1 MKRIAAILLV
11 LSSLALP
18 RLHGAT
24 TPPTPA
30 QLEFFEQRIR
40 PMLANE
46 CYECHGAQKQKGKLR
61 VDSRD
66 ALLRGGSSGP
76 ALIAGDAKKSLLIQ
90 SIRHEDADSAMPKD
104 RPKLSDAVIA
114 DFVKWVNDGAADPR
128 DKALNE
134 VATGNAGWEATF
146 TARKD
151 WWSFKPVQKVASL
164 VVTNVAWSA
173 HPVDQ
178 FLLANLEER
187 RLQPAAPADRRTLL
201 RRLTFTLTGLP
212 PTTDEVRAF
221 LDDTSPDAYAKVV
234 ERLLSSPRFGEHWA
248 RHWMD
253 LMRFAETH
261 GSEGDP
267 EIPNAWRYRDYLIR
281 AFNTDVP
288 WDQLI
293 REHLAGDLLPKPRWN
308 ETEGIN
314 ESLLGLAHFRLV
326 EHGFN
331 PVDTLDEQIKTVDS
345 QIDVVSKAFQ
355 GLTTSCARCHNH
367 KFDPISERDYYALH
381 GIFASV
387 RPTQLTIDQPERL
400 RVHREELEKLKREIK
415 AGVAQ
420 AWEKS
425 AQELTVLLLAG
436 TNRPAIPGDEI
447 QTRLVDLEQRL
458 ASLDRAGRKAAHQ
471 QRAPGVP
478 PGQRG
483 EESKVVEQSDAST
496 RRDAGG
502 TLPMAAWTFDT
513 DARDAVGSLHG
524 ELQGGAVIRNGRL
537 ILDGKGAFLRTAP
550 LEKSLREKTLEVWV
564 APANLEQGGGG
575 VLTVESQDG
584 AVFDAIVFAEKESR
598 KWMAGSDLFR
608 RGKNLKAAD
617 ESAKP
622 GELVH
627 LALVYR
633 ADNSIALFRNGV
645 AYGAAWGPSGEGK
658 ELQTFAAKSARVL
671 LGQRH
676 TSGVNAFFAG
686 EIEEARIYDQALSVQ
701 EVKASFNAG
710 PGLISPA
717 AIVQALT
724 PEQRTERARLTAEIA
739 SQRATLV
746 KQFPN
751 YAERDAART
760 RRLTTF
766 DMVAKNE
773 NHPLAAWFQ
782 LGAQAG
788 EAFTFGWQIFVQ
800 KQTNETAARQKF
812 NAETFRTAWDF
823 RGDGVNKWFRHGVN
837 PPEAFA
843 RPGEFAIE
851 PDGDRLFSGLLPA
864 GVFSHRLSQ
873 KHNGVFASPR
883 FKITSDNISVRSIG
897 GKGAGVRLVLD
908 NYPLGQGN
916 IYPATDLKSDAPTWV
931 RIDTAY
937 RKGGMAYLEFAPS
950 AELTSRVR
958 SPAGPS
964 ERSYFGVEQ
973 VVFHD
978 AKTIPKEEITPNTL
992 LAAGDAPKSA
1002 EALAQQIGKQLTT
1015 AIAAWRNDSMSEEQR
1030 VFLDAFVRGELLPMT
1045 VKELPEV
1052 ASLVAE
1058 YRKLEAD
1065 IPSPRRA
1072 PGVLETVGYNAPL
1085 LSRGDHL
1092 KPLAPEPRGYLQL
1105 VSTRRYETKL
1115 SGRLELANDIA
1126 NTTNPLT
1133 ARVLVNRVWHH
1144 LFGRGLV
1151 ATVDNFG
1158 RLGEKPSHPELLD
1171 FLAAQFVAQG
1181 WSSKELIRY
1190 LVTTRAYQMSSVVSV
1205 RAAEVDP
1212 DNVLLSHARTRRV
1225 EAESIRDALL
1235 AISARLDTNMFGPG
1249 VNALAAP
1256 AQQRRRSVYLMVRRN
1271 FLSPFLET
1279 FDAPKPFTT
1288 LGKRDVTNVPAQ
1300 SLALLNDPFVLE
1312 QAAQWAE
1319 AVLAAEPN
1327 TDARVRR
1334 MFEMAFARRPSDG
1347 ELTGSRAYLA
1357 DLSREYG
1364 EGKDKLIWRDFAQSL
1379 FNLKEFIYIR

>member
-1 MKRIAAILLV
+1 MKRTVVIFSLVSWLAVAAR
-11 LSSLALP
+11 A
-18 RLHGAT
+18 AT
-24 TPPTPA
+24 PTPA

-61 VDSRD
+61 VDFRD
-66 ALLRGGSSGP
+66 GLLKGGDSGP
-76 ALIAGDAKKSLLIQ
+76 AIISGDAKKSLLIQ
-90 SIRHEDADSAMPKD
+90 FIRHDDPDSAMPKD

-114 DFVKWVNDGAADPR
+114 DFVKWVNDGAPDPR
-128 DKALNE
+128 DQPASE
-134 VATGNAGWEATF
+134 TAAASAGWDATF

-151 WWSFKPVQKVASL
+151 WWSFKPVQKFAPP
-164 VVTNVAWSA
+164 VVKNAAWSA

-178 FLLANLEER
+178 FLLAKMEER
-187 RLQPAAPADRRTLL
+187 GFQPAAPADRRTLL

-212 PTTDEVRAF
+212 PTADEVRAL
-221 LDDTSPDAYAKVV
+221 LDDSSPDAYAKVV
-234 ERLLSSPRFGEHWA
+234 ERLLASPRFGEHWA

-281 AFNTDVP
+281 AFNSDVR

-293 REHLAGDLLPKPRWN
+293 REHLAGDLLAKPRWN

-400 RVHREELEKLKREIK
+400 RVHRDELEKLKREIK
-415 AGVAQ
+415 DGVAI

-425 AQELTVLLLAG
+425 ARVLTAQLLSG
-436 TNRPAIPGDEI
+436 TNHPVISGDEI
-447 QTRLVDLEQRL
+447 KTGIEEVEKRI
-458 ASLDRAGRKAAHQ
+458 AAIDRAGREAVRQ

-478 PGQRG
+478 PGGRVD
-483 EESKVVEQSDAST
+483 ESSDLEKVNTST
-496 RRDAGG
+496 RRDTGG
-502 TLPMAAWTFDT
+502 TLPVAAWTFDA
-513 DARDAVGSLHG
+513 DARDAVGNLHG
-524 ELQGGAVIRNGRL
+524 ELMGGAVLRNGRL
-537 ILDGKGAFLRTAP
+537 IVDGKGAFLRTAP
-550 LEKSLREKTLEVWV
+550 LEKSLGEKTLEAWV

-575 VLTVESQDG
+575 VLSVESQDG
-584 AVFDAIVFAEKESR
+584 AIFDSIVFAEKEPR
-598 KWMAGSDLFR
+598 RWMAGSDSYR
-608 RGKNLKAAD
+608 RGKNLKAP
-617 ESAKP
+617 EETAKP

-627 LALVYR
+627 LTIVYR
-633 ADNSIALFRNGV
+633 PDHSIAVFRNGA
-645 AYGAAWGPSGEGK
+645 AYGAAWTPAGEGK

-676 TSGVNAFFAG
+676 TGGGNAFFAG
-686 EIEEARIYDQALSVQ
+686 EIEEARLYDRALSAK
-701 EVKASFNAG
+701 EIKTSFGAG

-717 AIVQALT
+717 AIASALT
-724 PEQRTERARLTAEIA
+724 PEQRTERARLATEIA
-739 SQRATLV
+739 SQRAALT
-746 KQFPN
+746 KQFPD
-751 YAERDAART
+751 YAERDASRT
-760 RRLTTF
+760 RMLAALGAA
-766 DMVAKNE
+766 AKNE
-773 NHPLAAWFQ
+773 NHPLNLWFQ
-782 LGAQAG
+782 LREKFGD
-788 EAFTFGWQIFVQ
+788 AFTAGWQTFAQ
-800 KQTNETAARQKF
+800 KQTDELAARKKF
-812 NAETFRTAWDF
+812 NAETFQPAWDF
-823 RGDGVNKWFRHGVN
+823 RSDGVSQWFRHGVN
-837 PPEAFA
+837 PPEAVA
-843 RPGEFAIE
+843 RPGEFALE

-864 GVFSHRLSQ
+864 GVFSHLLSQ

-883 FKITSDNISVRSIG
+883 FKITNDNISARVIG

-916 IYPATDLKSDAPTWV
+916 IYPAADLKSDAPTWV

-937 RKGGMAYLEFAPS
+937 RKGGMAYLEFATS
-950 AELTSRVR
+950 AELTSRNR
-958 SPAGPS
+958 GAAGPG
-964 ERSYFGVEQ
+964 ERSFFGVER

-978 AKTIPKEEITPNTL
+978 AKSMPKEEVTPLTL
-992 LAAGDAPKSA
+992 LLEGEVPTSA
-1002 EALAQQIGKQLTT
+1002 EALADRISDQLTKG
-1015 AIAAWRNDSMSEEQR
+1015 IAAWRNDSMTEEQR
-1030 VFLDAFVRGELLPMT
+1030 VFLDAFVRGGLLPMT
-1045 VKELPEV
+1045 VKELPDV

-1072 PGVLETVGYNAPL
+1072 PGVLETVAYNAPL

-1092 KPLAPEPRGYLQL
+1092 KPLAPEPRGYLHL
-1105 VSTRRYETKL
+1105 VSARRYDTKL
-1115 SGRLELANDIA
+1115 SGRLELANNIA
-1126 NTTNPLT
+1126 SAANPLS

-1158 RLGEKPSHPELLD
+1158 RLGERPSHPELLD
-1171 FLAAQFVAQG
+1171 FLATRFIEQG

-1190 LVTTRAYQMSSVVSV
+1190 LVTTRAYQMSSDVSA
-1205 RAAEVDP
+1205 RAVEIDP
-1212 DNVLLSHARTRRV
+1212 DNLLFSHARTRRV
-1225 EAESIRDALL
+1225 GAESIRDALL
-1235 AISARLDTNMFGPG
+1235 TISGRLDTNMFGPG
-1249 VNALAAP
+1249 ANALAAP
-1256 AQQRRRSVYLMVRRN
+1256 GQQRRRSVYLMVRRN

-1300 SLALLNDPFVLE
+1300 SLALLNDPFVIE

-1319 AVLAAEPN
+1319 AVLRAEAE

-1334 MFEMAFARRPSDG
+1334 MFEMAFARFPSDA
-1347 ELTGSRAYLA
+1347 EMAGSRAYLA
-1357 DLSREYG
+1357 DLAREYG
-1364 EGKDKLIWRDFAQSL
+1364 QGKDKLVWRDYAQSL
-1379 FNLKEFIYIR
+1379 FNLKEFIYVR

>member
-1 MKRIAAILLV
+1 MKRTVVLLSLLPWLAIL
-11 LSSLALP
+11 SRSA
-18 RLHGAT
+18 A
-24 TPPTPA
+24 PTPA

-61 VDSRD
+61 LDSRE
-66 ALLRGGSSGP
+66 ALLKGGSSGP
-76 ALIAGDAKKSLLIQ
+76 ALVPGDAKKSLLIQ
-90 SIRHEDADSAMPKD
+90 SIRHEDPDSAMPKD

-114 DFVKWVNDGAADPR
+114 DFVQWVNDGAPVPR
-128 DKALNE
+128 DQPASETAASNK
-134 VATGNAGWEATF
+134 GWDATF

-151 WWSFKPVQKVASL
+151 WWSFKPVQKFAPPT
-164 VVTNVAWSA
+164 VTNTAWST

-178 FLLANLEER
+178 FLLAKIEER
-187 RLQPAAPADRRTLL
+187 GLQPASPADRRTLI

-221 LDDTSPDAYAKVV
+221 LDDSSPDAYAKVV
-234 ERLLSSPRFGEHWA
+234 GRLLASPRFGEHWA

-281 AFNTDVP
+281 AFNSDVR

-293 REHLAGDLLPKPRWN
+293 REHLAGDLLAKPRWN

-400 RVHREELEKLKREIK
+400 RVHRAELEKLKREIK
-415 AGVAQ
+415 DGVAK

-425 AQELTVLLLAG
+425 AKELTMHLRTGG

-447 QTRLVDLEQRL
+447 QTRLSELEQRI
-458 ASLDRAGRKAAHQ
+458 AAIDRAGREAALR

-478 PGQRG
+478 PGGRVD
-483 EESKVVEQSDAST
+483 ESAATVSSNAST

-502 TLPMAAWTFDT
+502 TLPLAAWTFDE
-513 DARDAVGSLHG
+513 DARDVVGELHG

-537 ILDGKGAFLRTAP
+537 VVDGKGAFLRTAP
-550 LEKSLREKTLEVWV
+550 LEKSLSEKTLEAWV
-564 APANLEQGGGG
+564 APANLEQSGGG

-584 AVFDAIVFAEKESR
+584 TIFDSIVFAEKEPR
-598 KWMAGSDLFR
+598 RWMAGSDLYR
-608 RGKNLKAAD
+608 RGKNLKAPD
-617 ESAKP
+617 ETAKP

-627 LALVYR
+627 LAIVYR
-633 ADNSIALFRNGV
+633 PDNSIAVFRNGA
-645 AYGAAWGPSGEGK
+645 AYGAAWTPSGEGK

-676 TSGVNAFFAG
+676 TGGGSAFFAG
-686 EIEEARIYDQALSVQ
+686 EIEEARIYDRALSAK
-701 EVKASFNAG
+701 EIKTSFAAG

-717 AIVQALT
+717 AIARALT
-724 PEQRTERARLTAEIA
+724 PEQRTERARLTAEVA
-739 SQRATLV
+739 SQRTALA
-746 KQFPN
+746 KQFPD

-760 RRLTTF
+760 RMLAALEAA
-766 DMVAKNE
+766 AKNE
-773 NHPLAAWFQ
+773 NHPLKVWFQ
-782 LGAQAG
+782 LRGKSG
-788 EAFTFGWQIFVQ
+788 EEFMADWRSLVQ
-800 KQTNETAARQKF
+800 KQTNEIAARRKF
-812 NAETFRTAWDF
+812 NAETFQPAWNF
-823 RGDGVNKWFRHGVN
+823 RSDGVNQWFRHGVN
-837 PPEAFA
+837 PPEAVA
-843 RPGEFAIE
+843 RPGEFALE
-851 PDGDRLFSGLLPA
+851 PDGERLFSGLLPA
-864 GVFSHRLSQ
+864 GVFSHLLSQ
-873 KHNGVFASPR
+873 KHNGVFSSPR
-883 FKITSDNISVRSIG
+883 FKITNDNISVRVLG

-916 IYPATDLKSDAPTWV
+916 IYPAADLKSDAPTWV
-931 RIDTAY
+931 RIDVAY
-937 RKGGMAYLEFAPS
+937 RKGNMAYLEFAPS
-950 AELTSRVR
+950 AELTSRNR
-958 SPAGPS
+958 GAAGPG
-964 ERSYFGVEQ
+964 ERSFFGVER

-978 AKTIPKEEITPNTL
+978 AKSVPKEEITPLTL
-992 LAAGDAPKSA
+992 LVAGEAAKSA
-1002 EALAQQIGKQLTT
+1002 EALAGRISDQLTK
-1015 AIAAWRNDSMSEEQR
+1015 AIAAWRSDSMSEEQR
-1030 VFLDAFVRGELLPMT
+1030 VFLDAFVRGGLLPMT

-1052 ASLVAE
+1052 APLVAD

-1072 PGVLETVGYNAPL
+1072 PGVLETVAYNAPL

-1105 VSTRRYETKL
+1105 VSARRYDTKL

-1126 NTTNPLT
+1126 SAANPLT

-1144 LFGRGLV
+1144 LFGRGIV

-1171 FLAAQFVAQG
+1171 YLAAKFVEKG

-1190 LVTTRAYQMSSVVSV
+1190 LVTTRAYQMSSAVPA
-1205 RAAEVDP
+1205 RAVEIDP
-1212 DNVLLSHARTRRV
+1212 ENLLLSHTRTRRV
-1225 EAESIRDALL
+1225 EAESIRDAML
-1235 AISARLDTNMFGPG
+1235 AISGRLDPNMFGPG

-1256 AQQRRRSVYLMVRRN
+1256 GQQRRRSVYLMVRRN

-1312 QAAQWAE
+1312 QAAQWADGVMRLE
-1319 AVLAAEPN
+1319 KDEG
-1327 TDARVRR
+1327 ARVRR
-1334 MFEMAFARRPSDG
+1334 MFEMAFARLPSDA
-1347 ELTGSRAYLA
+1347 ELNGSRSYLA
-1357 DLSREYG
+1357 DLVREHG
-1364 EGKDKLIWRDFAQSL
+1364 DGNDKLVWRDFAQSL
-1379 FNLKEFIYIR
+1379 FNLKEFIYVR

>member
-1 MKRIAAILLV
+1 MKRTVVILSLLPWLVAA
-11 LSSLALP
+11 SRA
-18 RLHGAT
+18 GAAV
-24 TPPTPA
+24 PTPA

-61 VDSRD
+61 VDFRD
-66 ALLRGGSSGP
+66 GLRKGGDSGP
-76 ALIAGDAKKSLLIQ
+76 ALVPGDAKKSLLIQ
-90 SIRHEDADSAMPKD
+90 SIRHDDPDSAMPKD

-114 DFVKWVNDGAADPR
+114 DFVKWVNDGAPDPR
-128 DKALNE
+128 DQPASE
-134 VATGNAGWEATF
+134 TTAGDKGWDATF
-146 TARKD
+146 AARKD
-151 WWSFKPVQKVASL
+151 WWSFKPVQKVTPPA
-164 VVTNVAWSA
+164 VTNAAWSK
-173 HPVDQ
+173 HFVDQ
-178 FLLANLEER
+178 FLLAKIEER
-187 RLQPAAPADRRTLL
+187 GLQPAAPADRRTLI
-201 RRLTFTLTGLP
+201 RRVTFALTGLP
-212 PTTDEVRAF
+212 PTTDEVQAF
-221 LDDTSPDAYAKVV
+221 LNDSSSDAYTKVV
-234 ERLLSSPRFGEHWA
+234 DRLLASPRFGEHWA

-281 AFNTDVP
+281 AFNSDVR

-293 REHLAGDLLPKPRWN
+293 REHLAGDLLAKPRWN

-400 RVHREELEKLKREIK
+400 RVHRGELENLKREIK
-415 AGVAQ
+415 AGVAN

-425 AQELTVLLLAG
+425 ARDLSENLLLRANG
-436 TNRPAIPGDEI
+436 TNRPAIPGDEM
-447 QTRLVDLEQRL
+447 QTRIRDLEKRIT
-458 ASLDRAGRKAAHQ
+458 ALDQAGRAEVLRTRGLTNTSVAA
-471 QRAPGVP
+471 
-478 PGQRG
+478 
-483 EESKVVEQSDAST
+483 S
-496 RRDAGG
+496 
-502 TLPMAAWTFDT
+502 LPMAVWTFDT
-513 DARDAVGSLHG
+513 DARDELGVLHG

-537 ILDGKGAFLRTAP
+537 VLDGKGAFLRTAP
-550 LEKSLREKTLEVWV
+550 LERSLREKTLEAWV

-584 AVFDAIVFAEKESR
+584 SVFDSIVFAEKEPR
-598 KWMAGSDLFR
+598 KWMAGSDLYR
-608 RGKNLKAAD
+608 RGKNVKAP
-617 ESAKP
+617 EETAKP
-622 GELVH
+622 DELVH
-627 LALVYR
+627 LAIVFR
-633 ADNSIALFRNGV
+633 PDNSIAIFRNGV
-645 AYGAAWGPSGEGK
+645 AYGAAWTPAGDGK

-676 TSGVNAFFAG
+676 TGGGNAFFAG
-686 EIEEARIYDQALSVQ
+686 DIEEARLYDRALSPK

-717 AIVQALT
+717 AIAQALT
-724 PEQRTERARLTAEIA
+724 PEQQTERVRLTAEIA
-739 SQRATLV
+739 SQRTALA
-746 KQFPN
+746 KQFPD
-751 YAERDAART
+751 YAERDATRT
-760 RRLTTF
+760 RMLAAF
-766 DMVAKNE
+766 DAAATNQ

-782 LGAQAG
+782 LRDQTGDK
-788 EAFTFGWQIFVQ
+788 FIPGWQSFVRT
-800 KQTNETAARQKF
+800 QTNEVAARRKF
-812 NAETFRTAWDF
+812 NAETFQPAWDF
-823 RGDGVNKWFRHGVN
+823 RGEGVNKWFRHGVN
-837 PPEAFA
+837 PPEAFT

-851 PDGDRLFSGLLPA
+851 PEGERLFSGLLPA
-864 GVFSHRLSQ
+864 GVFTHRLSQ

-883 FKITSDNISVRSIG
+883 FKITNDNISVRVIG

-916 IYPATDLKSDAPTWV
+916 IYPAADLRSDAPTWV

-937 RKGGMAYLEFAPS
+937 RKGGMAYLEFAIS
-950 AELTSRVR
+950 AELTSRNR
-958 SPAGPS
+958 GPAGPGD
-964 ERSYFGVEQ
+964 RSFFGVEQ

-992 LAAGDAPKSA
+992 VAAGGASKSA
-1002 EALAQQIGKQLTT
+1002 EDLAKRIGQQLTA
-1015 AIAAWRNDSMSEEQR
+1015 AIVAWRSDSMSEEQR
-1030 VFLDAFVRGELLPMT
+1030 VFLDAFLRGGLLPMT
-1045 VKELPEV
+1045 VKGLPEV

-1058 YRKLEAD
+1058 YRKLEAS

-1072 PGVLETVGYNAPL
+1072 PGVLETVAYNAPL

-1105 VSTRRYETKL
+1105 VSARRYETKL
-1115 SGRLELANDIA
+1115 SGRLELANDITSA
-1126 NTTNPLT
+1126 ANPLT
-1133 ARVLVNRVWHH
+1133 SRVLVNRIWHH

-1171 FLAAQFVAQG
+1171 FLASKFVEHG

-1190 LVTTRAYQMSSVVSV
+1190 LVTTRAYQMSSEVSA
-1205 RAAEVDP
+1205 RAQEVDP
-1212 DNVLLSHARTRRV
+1212 DNVLLSHARTRRLG
-1225 EAESIRDALL
+1225 AESIRDGLL
-1235 AISARLDTNMFGPG
+1235 AVSGRLDTAMYGPG

-1256 AQQRRRSVYLMVRRN
+1256 SQQRRRSVYLMVRRN
-1271 FLSPFLET
+1271 FLSAFLET
-1279 FDAPKPFTT
+1279 FDAPRPFTT
-1288 LGKRDVTNVPAQ
+1288 LGKREATNVPAQ
-1300 SLALLNDPFVLE
+1300 SLALLNDPFVIE

-1319 AVLAAEPN
+1319 VVIAAEPN
-1327 TDARVRR
+1327 ADARVRR
-1334 MFEMAFARRPSDG
+1334 MFGMAFARLPSDA
-1347 ELTGSRAYLA
+1347 ELAGSRAYLA
-1357 DLSREYG
+1357 DLAREHG
-1364 EGKDKLIWRDFAQSL
+1364 GGKDKLVWRDFAQSL
-1379 FNLKEFIYIR
+1379 FNLKEFIYVR

>member
-1 MKRIAAILLV
+1 MKRTVVILSLLSWLVAASRV
-11 LSSLALP
+11 EA
-18 RLHGAT
+18 AA
-24 TPPTPA
+24 PTPA

-66 ALLRGGSSGP
+66 GLLKGGSSGSAIIP
-76 ALIAGDAKKSLLIQ
+76 GDAKKSLLIQ
-90 SIRHEDADSAMPKD
+90 SIRHDDPDSAMPKD
-104 RPKLSDAVIA
+104 RPKLSYAVIA
-114 DFVKWVNDGAADPR
+114 DFVKWVNDGAPDPR
-128 DKALNE
+128 DQPASE
-134 VATGNAGWEATF
+134 TSSGDAGWDATF
-146 TARKD
+146 KARKD
-151 WWSFKPVQKVASL
+151 WWSFKPVQKVAPPA
-164 VVTNVAWSA
+164 VTNTAWSA

-178 FLLANLEER
+178 FLLAKIEER
-187 RLQPAAPADRRTLL
+187 GLQPASPADRRTLI

-212 PTTDEVRAF
+212 PTTDEVQAF
-221 LDDTSPDAYAKVV
+221 LNDASPDAYAKVV
-234 ERLLSSPRFGEHWA
+234 ERLLGSPRFGEHWA

-281 AFNTDVP
+281 AFNSDVR
-288 WDQLI
+288 WNQLI
-293 REHLAGDLLPKPRWN
+293 REHLAGDLLAKPRWN
-308 ETEGIN
+308 EAEGIN

-400 RVHREELEKLKREIK
+400 RVHRDELTKLKRSIK
-415 AGVAQ
+415 KGVAET
-420 AWEKS
+420 WEKS
-425 AQELTVLLLAG
+425 ARELTENLLQQAGG

-447 QTRLVDLEQRL
+447 QTRIGELEKRIAAIDQ
-458 ASLDRAGRKAAHQ
+458 AGRAEVL
-471 QRAPGVP
+471 RT
-478 PGQRG
+478 RG
-483 EESKVVEQSDAST
+483 LTNTPAT
-496 RRDAGG
+496 AL
-502 TLPMAAWTFDT
+502 LPMAAWTFDT
-513 DARDAVGSLHG
+513 DARDALGGLHG

-537 ILDGKGAFLRTAP
+537 VVDGKGAFLRTAP
-550 LEKSLREKTLEVWV
+550 LECPLSEKTLEAWV
-564 APANLEQGGGG
+564 TLANLEQGGGG

-584 AVFDAIVFAEKESR
+584 AVFDSIVFAEKEPR
-598 KWMAGSDLFR
+598 KWMAGSTLYQ
-608 RGKNLKAAD
+608 RGKNLKALE
-617 ESAKP
+617 ESAKLD
-622 GELVH
+622 ELVH
-627 LALVYR
+627 IAIVYR
-633 ADNSIALFRNGV
+633 ADNSIAIFRNGV
-645 AYGAAWGPSGEGK
+645 AYGAVWTPSGEGR
-658 ELQTFAAKSARVL
+658 ELQTYAAKSARVL

-676 TSGVNAFFAG
+676 TGGGSAFFAG
-686 EIEEARIYDQALSVQ
+686 EIEEARIYDRALTAK
-701 EVKASFNAG
+701 EVKASFSAG

-717 AIVQALT
+717 AIAQALT
-724 PEQRTERARLTAEIA
+724 PEQQAERARLTAEIA
-739 SQRATLV
+739 SRRAVLV
-746 KQFPN
+746 KQFPD
-751 YAERDAART
+751 YAERQAARA
-760 RRLTTF
+760 RWLATF
-766 DMVAKNE
+766 NAAATNQ

-782 LGAQAG
+782 LRDKSA
-788 EAFTFGWQIFVQ
+788 EAFTTDWQSFVQ

-812 NAETFRTAWDF
+812 NAETFQPAWDF
-823 RGDGVNKWFRHGVN
+823 RGNGVKEWFRHGVN
-837 PPEAFA
+837 PPVATA
-843 RPGEFAIE
+843 KPGEFAVE
-851 PDGDRLFSGLLPA
+851 PEGERIFSGLLPA
-864 GVFSHRLSQ
+864 GVFSHLLSQ

-883 FKITSDNISVRSIG
+883 FKITSDNISVRVIG

-916 IYPATDLKSDAPTWV
+916 IYPAADLKSDAPTWV
-931 RIDTAY
+931 RIDVAY
-937 RKGGMAYLEFAPS
+937 RKGSTAYLEFAPS
-950 AELTSRVR
+950 AELTSRNR
-958 SPAGPS
+958 GPAGPS
-964 ERSYFGVEQ
+964 ERSFFGVER

-978 AKTIPKEEITPNTL
+978 AKTIPKDEITPNTL
-992 LAAGDAPKSA
+992 VAAGDAPKSA
-1002 EALAQQIGKQLTT
+1002 AVLAKRLGEQLAT
-1015 AIAAWRNDSMSEEQR
+1015 AIAAWRIDSMSEEQC
-1030 VFLDAFVRGELLPMT
+1030 VFLDAFLRGGLLPMT

-1052 ASLVAE
+1052 ASLVAA

-1072 PGVLETVGYNAPL
+1072 PGVLETVAYNAPL

-1105 VSTRRYETKL
+1105 VSARRYETKL
-1115 SGRLELANDIA
+1115 SGRLELANDITSA
-1126 NTTNPLT
+1126 ANPLT
-1133 ARVLVNRVWHH
+1133 SRVLVNRVWHH

-1151 ATVDNFG
+1151 GTVDNFG
-1158 RLGEKPSHPELLD
+1158 RLGERPSHPELLD
-1171 FLAAQFVAQG
+1171 FLATRFTEKG

-1190 LVTTRAYQMSSVVSV
+1190 LVTTRAYQMSSEVSA
-1205 RAAEVDP
+1205 RAAEIDP
-1212 DNVLLSHARTRRV
+1212 DNLLLSHARTRRV

-1235 AISARLDTNMFGPG
+1235 AISGRLDTNMFGLG

-1300 SLALLNDPFVLE
+1300 SLALLNDPFVIE
-1312 QAAQWAE
+1312 QAAQWADI
-1319 AVLAAEPN
+1319 VLAAEPN
-1327 TDARVRR
+1327 AEARVRR
-1334 MFEMAFARRPSDG
+1334 MFEMAFARLPNDA
-1347 ELTGSRAYLA
+1347 ELVGSRAYLA
-1357 DLSREYG
+1357 DLAREHG
-1364 EGKDKLIWRDFAQSL
+1364 EGKDKLVWRDFAQSL

>member
-1 MKRIAAILLV
+1 MKWTVII
-11 LSSLALP
+11 LALLP
-18 RLHGAT
+18 CLARAAA
-24 TPPTPA
+24 PTPA

-66 ALLRGGSSGP
+66 GLRKGGDSGP
-76 ALIAGDAKKSLLIQ
+76 ALIAGDAKKSLFIQ
-90 SIRHEDADSAMPKD
+90 SIRHDDPDSAMPKD

-114 DFVKWVNDGAADPR
+114 DFVKWVNDGAPDPR
-128 DKALNE
+128 DQPSSEAALGS
-134 VATGNAGWEATF
+134 TGWDATF

-151 WWSFKPVQKVASL
+151 WWGFKPVQKFAPPA
-164 VVTNVAWSA
+164 VTNAAWSA

-178 FLLANLEER
+178 FLLAKIEER
-187 RLQPAAPADRRTLL
+187 GLQPAAPADRRTLL

-212 PTTDEVRAF
+212 PTPDELNKF
-221 LDDTSPDAYAKVV
+221 LDDTSPDAEMKVT
-234 ERLLSSPRFGEHWA
+234 ERLLASPRFGEHWA

-281 AFNTDVP
+281 AFNNDVR

-293 REHLAGDLLPKPRWN
+293 REHLAGDLLAKPRWN

-326 EHGFN
+326 EHGFD

-387 RPTQLTIDQPERL
+387 RPAQLTIDHPARL
-400 RVHREELEKLKREIK
+400 RVHRDKLEKLKGEIK
-415 AGVAQ
+415 AGVAG

-425 AQELTVLLLAG
+425 ARELSENLLLRASG
-436 TNRPAIPGDEI
+436 TNRPAIPGDKLH
-447 QTRLVDLEQRL
+447 TRIAELEKRIAAIDQ
-458 ASLDRAGRKAAHQ
+458 AGRAHVLRTRGLTNTSAA
-471 QRAPGVP
+471 
-478 PGQRG
+478 
-483 EESKVVEQSDAST
+483 AS
-496 RRDAGG
+496 
-502 TLPMAAWTFDT
+502 LPMAAWTFDT
-513 DARDAVGSLHG
+513 DARDELGGLAG
-524 ELQGGAVIRNGRL
+524 ELRGGAVIRNGRL
-537 ILDGKGAFLRTAP
+537 ILDGKGAFLRTAS
-550 LEKSLREKTLEVWV
+550 LERSLREKTLEAWV

-584 AVFDAIVFAEKESR
+584 AVFDSIVFAEKEPR

-608 RGKNLKAAD
+608 RGKNLTAPD

-627 LALVYR
+627 LAIVYR
-633 ADNSIALFRNGV
+633 ADHSIAVFRNGA
-645 AYGAAWGPSGEGK
+645 AYGAAWTPAGEGK
-658 ELQTFAAKSARVL
+658 ELQTFAEKSARVL

-676 TSGVNAFFAG
+676 TGGGNAFFAG
-686 EIEEARIYDQALSVQ
+686 EIEEARIYDHALSAK
-701 EVKASFNAG
+701 EVEVSFTAG

-717 AIVQALT
+717 AIAQALT
-724 PEQRTERARLTAEIA
+724 KEQRLNRAQLTNEIA
-739 SQRATLV
+739 SQRAALA
-746 KQFPN
+746 KQFPD
-751 YAERDAART
+751 YAERGAVRTRLLAAFDAAAT
-760 RRLTTF
+760 
-766 DMVAKNE
+766 NQ

-782 LGAQAG
+782 LRDQTGD
-788 EAFTFGWQIFVQ
+788 AFLASWQSFAK
-800 KQTNETAARQKF
+800 KQTDETVARQKF
-812 NAETFRTAWDF
+812 NAETFRPAWDF
-823 RGDGVNKWFRHGVN
+823 RGEGVKEWFRHGVN
-837 PPEAFA
+837 PPEALA
-843 RPGEFAIE
+843 QPGEFAIE
-851 PDGDRLFSGLLPA
+851 PEGERLFGSLLPA
-864 GVFSHRLSQ
+864 GVFTHRLSQ

-883 FKITSDNISVRSIG
+883 FKISSDNISVRVIG
-897 GKGAGVRLVLD
+897 GKGAGVRVVLD
-908 NYPLGQGN
+908 HYPLGQGN
-916 IYPATDLKSDAPTWV
+916 IYPAADLKNDAPAWV
-931 RIDTAY
+931 RIDVAY
-937 RKGGMAYLEFAPS
+937 RKGSTAYLEFAPS
-950 AELTSRVR
+950 AELTSRNR
-958 SPAGPS
+958 GAAGPG
-964 ERSYFGVEQ
+964 ERSFFGVEQ

-978 AKTIPKEEITPNTL
+978 AKTIPKDEITPNTL
-992 LAAGDAPKSA
+992 VVGGDAPKSA
-1002 EALAQQIGKQLTT
+1002 EALAKRFGNQLTA
-1015 AIAAWRNDSMSEEQR
+1015 AIAAWRSDFMSEEQR
-1030 VFLDAFVRGELLPMT
+1030 VFLDAFLRGGLLPMT
-1045 VKELPEV
+1045 VKELPQV

-1058 YRKLEAD
+1058 YRNLEAD
-1065 IPSPRRA
+1065 IPAPRRA

-1105 VSTRRYETKL
+1105 LSARRYETKL

-1126 NTTNPLT
+1126 NAANPLT
-1133 ARVLVNRVWHH
+1133 ARVLVNRVWQH

-1171 FLAAQFVAQG
+1171 FLAAKFVEQG
-1181 WSSKELIRY
+1181 WSAKELIRY
-1190 LVTTRAYQMSSVVSV
+1190 LVSTHAWQMSSDVST
-1205 RAAEVDP
+1205 RAAEIDP
-1212 DNVLLSHARTRRV
+1212 SNLLLSHARTRRA

-1235 AISARLDTNMFGPG
+1235 AISGRLDTNMFGPG
-1249 VNALAAP
+1249 ISALAAP

-1300 SLALLNDPFVLE
+1300 SLALLNDPFVIE
-1312 QAAQWAE
+1312 QAARWADV
-1319 AVLAAEPN
+1319 VLAAEPN
-1327 TDARVRR
+1327 GDARVRR
-1334 MFEMAFARRPSDG
+1334 MFEMAFARPPGDA
-1347 ELTGSRAYLA
+1347 ELAESRAYLA
-1357 DLSREYG
+1357 DLSREHG
-1364 EGKDKLIWRDFAQSL
+1364 EGKEKVVWRDFAQSL
-1379 FNLKEFIYIR
+1379 FNLKEFIYVR